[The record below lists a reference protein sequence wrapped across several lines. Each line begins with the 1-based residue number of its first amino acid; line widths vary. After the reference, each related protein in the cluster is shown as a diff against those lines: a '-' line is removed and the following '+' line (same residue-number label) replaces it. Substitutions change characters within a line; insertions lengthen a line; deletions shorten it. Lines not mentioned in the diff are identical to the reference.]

1 MSTKNKIIKA
11 IKDINKKAE
20 EYHMIREYEVS
31 RDFLDVQKKL
41 EKLLPDLFEA
51 IKEGRI

>member
-1 MSTKNKIIKA
+1 
-11 IKDINKKAE
+11 
-20 EYHMIREYEVS
+20 MIREYEVS

-51 IKEGRI
+51 INYYEDA